1 MIISTREYLNLIKKG
16 TPESLAQFHKEVE
29 RIDGL
34 ILGAVPQYGTDPVQT
49 GVGASVPE
57 RYTEALAKIREK
69 YNTQIRLYEQE
80 RARCLLNIQHLPTQD
95 QSQAL
100 YLYIIEDKSW
110 EQISVE
116 RHTTFEAAKA
126 LCLRAIDSYERLY
139 GSEQEISDLIYRA

>member
-1 MIISTREYLNLIKKG
+1 M
-16 TPESLAQFHKEVE
+16 PESLSQFHKEVE

-69 YNTQIRLYEQE
+69 YDTQIRLYEQE

-95 QSQAL
+95 QSQAI
-100 YLYIIEDKSW
+100 YLYVIEDKSW